1 MTKSKLIKEIKSRIP
16 KGKKVYLEGNFQND
30 EYYYLWWYVSKAHG
44 TLLIE
49 YECEGK
55 NYCSYGRIEQ
65 EAADFDEEQLES
77 ILKCMRLDWTVP
89 DYVPCG
95 VTVC

>member
-16 KGKKVYLEGNFQND
+16 KGRKVYLEGDLMTD
-30 EYYYLWWYVSKAHG
+30 EYYYLWWYVSKEHG
-44 TLLIE
+44 ILWIE

-55 NYCSYGRIEQ
+55 NYCSYGRVEQ
-65 EAADFDEEQLES
+65 QAVDFDEEQLES
-77 ILKCMRLDWTVP
+77 ILKCMTARTVP